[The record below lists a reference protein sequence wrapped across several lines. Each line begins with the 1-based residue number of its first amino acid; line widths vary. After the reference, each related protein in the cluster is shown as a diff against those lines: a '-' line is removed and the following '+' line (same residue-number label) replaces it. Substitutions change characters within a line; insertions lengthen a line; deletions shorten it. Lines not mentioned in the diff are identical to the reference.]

1 MAFPGT
7 SLGQVRVGTTPLN
20 PPMITLLCSHQTDM
34 YGVAPNANSGNA
46 HELHLLCERER
57 EREREI
63 TVSAP
68 SGLVSS
74 ESSEQVLVV

>member
-1 MAFPGT
+1 MNCIYCA
-7 SLGQVRVGTTPLN
+7 
-20 PPMITLLCSHQTDM
+20 
-34 YGVAPNANSGNA
+34 
-46 HELHLLCERER
+46 RER